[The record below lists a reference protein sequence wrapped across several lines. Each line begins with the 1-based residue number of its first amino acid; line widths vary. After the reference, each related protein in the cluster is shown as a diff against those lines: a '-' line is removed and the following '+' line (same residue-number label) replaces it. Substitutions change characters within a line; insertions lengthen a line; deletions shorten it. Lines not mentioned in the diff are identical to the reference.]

1 MAVTK
6 ALTPTAP
13 FNKFV
18 VTVGSKFAD
27 EITTDTGSKFFV
39 YVNTTREE
47 HATLLAKVV
56 SVPQKIKKLMGYE
69 EAVMPDIKK
78 GDQIMMRYDVIFNI
92 KDLQDRTNPVYKNEL
107 FYQGR
112 SYWFCDILQI
122 FGVKRGEKWAMINGY
137 VMMDI
142 IEETKKQVGL
152 IINPF
157 ATAKAVDK
165 AVLRFGGDGRSYK
178 PGDTIYFIPQFVQ
191 TYGINGKYFYLIR
204 ETYIYGYSKRETT
217 DPA

>member
-1 MAVTK
+1 MK
-6 ALTPTAP
+6 PTTP

-18 VTVGSKFAD
+18 VTVNSKFAD
-27 EITTDTGSKFFV
+27 EIETESGAKFFV

-56 SVPQKIKKLMGYE
+56 SVPRKIKKLMGYE
-69 EAVMPDIKK
+69 EAVMPNIKP
-78 GDQIMMRYDVIFNI
+78 GDTIMMRYDVIFNI
-92 KDLQDRTNPVYKNEL
+92 KDLQERTNPVYKNEL
-107 FYQGR
+107 FIEGK
-112 SYWFCDILQI
+112 SFWLCDILQI
-122 FGVKRGEKWAMINGY
+122 FGVKRGDSWEMINGY

-142 IEETKKQVGL
+142 IEETKKQIGL

-165 AVLRFGGDGRSYK
+165 ATLRHGGDGASYK
-178 PGDTIYFIPQFVQ
+178 PGDTVHFIPQFVQ

-204 ETYIYGYSKRETT
+204 ETYIYGYTARS
-217 DPA
+217 